1 MSGDVRAKDN
11 KSSLSH
17 RAQQKF
23 NAGKYEEAVD
33 ALEKLVDEIDPRQD
47 FKVRHNVALA
57 RFAAGL
63 DTPGKMQLALQQIL
77 RAELQ
82 ENDRKPALAA
92 APAADVAVNGE
103 DAAVG
108 VDVAGKDSGSFSI
121 ERETAYLRYNYA
133 AALFMSKQYAQA
145 STVLE
150 TVMRNV
156 DPIDENVAMHASFLY
171 LDVILHSSRGCV
183 STERERAATSKK
195 AQSILAFLEKPHR
208 FNTVQQPP
216 DHLVQRDVNGNAVE
230 TEMQKKNRWDV
241 TEFRFRLHLYRA
253 KSMLLQS
260 NLKTAKKEVKS
271 ALEIL
276 QKEIKT
282 YDRGDTAAAPSSS
295 LALESEKTSAAI
307 GHPRLMVQNSTA
319 LFLKANLEYLKKNY
333 KKCIKLLA
341 SCTQEAVSE
350 SVLLNN
356 MGCIHFQL
364 GQRKAAQSY
373 FARALQATTKAT
385 KMDAVAIASSCQYEI
400 MYNNG
405 LHLLLQGEFA
415 LAFRC
420 FHESSRLFFNRPKL
434 WLRLGECC
442 TAAFAKEQKL
452 AVVAGNTSGL
462 IQGIVGTGSHRR
474 VLLPTSLPSA
484 ASQDIKLAEMD
495 SNGIASRTASVDD
508 DAVGGSPTMSLP
520 FGAKCFKNV
529 VLLCNQLLDSRN
541 VNGNTNTPAGAADG
555 PESEPLDTEALDV
568 LRQKALVNLSYV
580 YLSMYEP
587 QLAIASA
594 KELLALATC
603 SKANCFLARSYTAEA
618 LCMLSRASEATDAL
632 QSERDLIAMAED
644 YAREAKI
651 QVSRARAGVHVS
663 NATALLL
670 QGRNSEAEESVTRA
684 VRENP
689 SCRESLEL
697 LVYVLLKKGDT
708 KKALRV
714 LKEAQVVQ

>member
-1 MSGDVRAKDN
+1 MSGAKDN

-33 ALEKLVDEIDPRQD
+33 ALEKLVEEIDPRQD

-63 DTPGKMQLALQQIL
+63 DTPDKLQQAL
-77 RAELQ
+77 RQNLRSQLQ
-82 ENDRKPALAA
+82 EHDKNSKPAAVADGGETDEAA
-92 APAADVAVNGE
+92 E
-103 DAAVG
+103 
-108 VDVAGKDSGSFSI
+108 DSGSFSI

-133 AALFMSKQYAQA
+133 ASLFLSKQYAQA
-145 STVLE
+145 SSVLE
-150 TVMRNV
+150 AVMRNV

-183 STERERAATSKK
+183 TTERERAATIKK
-195 AQSILAFLEKPHR
+195 AQNILAFLEKPHR
-208 FNTVQQPP
+208 FNTVQEVA
-216 DHLVQRDVNGNAVE
+216 DHLLQRDANGNVVE
-230 TEMQKKNRWDV
+230 TEAQKKNRWDV

-253 KSMLLQS
+253 KFMLLQS

-271 ALEIL
+271 ALEIF

-282 YDRGDTAAAPSSS
+282 YDRGDAASTSSS
-295 LALESEKTSAAI
+295 LGMESEKTSSAI
-307 GHPRLMVQNSTA
+307 GHPCLVVQNSTA

-356 MGCIHFQL
+356 MGCIHYQM

-373 FARALQATTKAT
+373 FARALQATIKAT
-385 KMDAVAIASSCQYEI
+385 KMDAVVIASSSHHEI

-405 LHLLLQGEFA
+405 LHLLLQGDFA

-452 AVVAGNTSGL
+452 AVVAGNKSGL
-462 IQGIVGTGSHRR
+462 IQGIVGSGSHRR

-484 ASQDIKLAEMD
+484 ASQDIKLPEKN
-495 SNGIASRTASVDD
+495 SNGNGVRVSST
-508 DAVGGSPTMSLP
+508 DANDADGSPTMSLP

-529 VLLCNQLLDSRN
+529 VLLCSQLLDSGKA
-541 VNGNTNTPAGAADG
+541 NGTADTIAGEAAD
-555 PESEPLDTEALDV
+555 SEALDSEALDV
-568 LRQKALVNLSYV
+568 MRQKALVNLSYV

-587 QLAIASA
+587 QLAITSA
-594 KELLALATC
+594 KELLALPTC
-603 SKANCFLARSYTAEA
+603 SKANSFLARSYTAEA
-618 LCMLSRASEATDAL
+618 LCMLSRASEATEAL
-632 QSERDLIAMAED
+632 QSERDLIAMAEE

-651 QVSRARAGVHVS
+651 QLSRARAGVHVN
-663 NATALLL
+663 NATTLLL

-689 SCRESLEL
+689 NCRESLEL

>member
-1 MSGDVRAKDN
+1 MSGTKDN

-33 ALEKLVDEIDPRQD
+33 ALEKLVEEIDPRQD

-63 DTPGKMQLALQQIL
+63 DTPDKLQQAL
-77 RAELQ
+77 RQNLRSQLQ
-82 ENDRKPALAA
+82 EHDKNSKPA
-92 APAADVAVNGE
+92 AVIDGGE
-103 DAAVG
+103 TEEAVE
-108 VDVAGKDSGSFSI
+108 DSGSFSI

-133 AALFMSKQYAQA
+133 ASLFLSKQYAQA
-145 STVLE
+145 SSVLE
-150 TVMRNV
+150 AVMRNV

-183 STERERAATSKK
+183 TTERERAATIKK
-195 AQSILAFLEKPHR
+195 AQNILAFLEKPHR
-208 FNTVQQPP
+208 FNTVQEVAE
-216 DHLVQRDVNGNAVE
+216 HLLQRDANGNVVE
-230 TEMQKKNRWDV
+230 TEAQKKNRWDV

-253 KSMLLQS
+253 KFMLLQS

-271 ALEIL
+271 ALEIF

-282 YDRGDTAAAPSSS
+282 YDRGDAVSTLSS
-295 LALESEKTSAAI
+295 LGMESEKTSSAI
-307 GHPRLMVQNSTA
+307 GHPCLAVQNSTA

-356 MGCIHFQL
+356 MGCIHYQM

-373 FARALQATTKAT
+373 FARALQATIKAN
-385 KMDAVAIASSCQYEI
+385 KMDAVVIASSSHHEI

-405 LHLLLQGEFA
+405 LHLLLQGDFA

-452 AVVAGNTSGL
+452 AVVAGNKSGL
-462 IQGIVGTGSHRR
+462 IQGIVGSGSHRR

-484 ASQDIKLAEMD
+484 ASQDIKLPEKN
-495 SNGIASRTASVDD
+495 SNGNGVRASSTDGNNAD
-508 DAVGGSPTMSLP
+508 GSPTMSLP

-529 VLLCNQLLDSRN
+529 VLLCSQLLDSGKA
-541 VNGNTNTPAGAADG
+541 NGNADTVAGDAHNEA
-555 PESEPLDTEALDV
+555 LDSEALDV

-587 QLAIASA
+587 QLAITSA
-594 KELLALATC
+594 KELLALPTC
-603 SKANCFLARSYTAEA
+603 SKANSFLARSYTAEA
-618 LCMLSRASEATDAL
+618 LCMLSRASEATEVL
-632 QSERDLIAMAED
+632 QSERDLIAMAEE

-651 QVSRARAGVHVS
+651 QLSRARAGVHVN
-663 NATALLL
+663 NATTLLL

-689 SCRESLEL
+689 NCRESLEL

>member
-1 MSGDVRAKDN
+1 MSGDIRTEDN

-23 NAGKYEEAVD
+23 NGGKYEEAVD
-33 ALEKLVDEIDPRQD
+33 ALEKLVEEIDPRQD

-63 DTPGKMQLALQQIL
+63 DTPEKLQLALKQNL
-77 RAELQ
+77 RTQLQ
-82 ENDRKPALAA
+82 EYEKNTKFVSVGAGD
-92 APAADVAVNGE
+92 AVNGE
-103 DAAVG
+103 NGGTAV
-108 VDVAGKDSGSFSI
+108 AMNSGSFSI
-121 ERETAYLRYNYA
+121 EREMAYLRYNYA
-133 AALFMSKQYAQA
+133 AALFLLKQYAQA
-145 STVLE
+145 SSVLE
-150 TVMRNV
+150 AMMRNI

-183 STERERAATSKK
+183 TTEMERMKTIKK
-195 AQSILAFLEKPHR
+195 AQNILAFLEKPHR
-208 FNTVQQPP
+208 FNTVHEPP
-216 DHLVQRDVNGNAVE
+216 DNLVQRDADGNVME
-230 TEMQKKNRWDV
+230 TEAQKKSRWDV

-253 KSMLLQS
+253 KFMLLQS

-282 YDRGDTAAAPSSS
+282 HDRGNAAATSSS
-295 LALESEKTSAAI
+295 TLGMESEKTSAAI
-307 GHPRLMVQNSTA
+307 GHPCLAVQNSTA

-341 SCTQEAVSE
+341 SCTQEAVSA
-350 SVLLNN
+350 SVVLNN
-356 MGCIHFQL
+356 MGCIHFQM
-364 GQRKAAQSY
+364 GYRKAAQSY
-373 FARALQATTKAT
+373 FARALQATTKDT
-385 KMDAVAIASSCQYEI
+385 KMDAVVISSSSHHEI

-405 LHLLLQGEFA
+405 LHLLLQGEYA

-452 AVVAGNTSGL
+452 AVIAGNKSGL

-484 ASQDIKLAEMD
+484 ASQNIQLPEKNCID
-495 SNGIASRTASVDD
+495 NGNRAASPDADD
-508 DAVGGSPTMSLP
+508 EDGSPTMSLP

-529 VLLCNQLLDSRN
+529 ILLCNQLLDFRN
-541 VNGNTNTPAGAADG
+541 VNGNVGTAAVIPNGAD
-555 PESEPLDTEALDV
+555 SEALDTKALDV
-568 LRQKALVNLSYV
+568 LRQKALINLSYV

-587 QLAIASA
+587 QLAITSA
-594 KELLALATC
+594 KELLALPTC

-618 LCMLSRASEATDAL
+618 LCMLSRASEATKVL
-632 QSERDLIAMAED
+632 QSERDLIDMAEE
-644 YAREAKI
+644 YAREAKL
-651 QVSRARAGVHVS
+651 QLSRARAGVHV
-663 NATALLL
+663 NTATTLLL
-670 QGRNSEAEESVTRA
+670 QGRNPEAEESVTRA

-689 SCRESLEL
+689 NCRESLEL

>member
-1 MSGDVRAKDN
+1 MSGDARAKDN

-23 NAGKYEEAVD
+23 NAGKYVEAVD
-33 ALEKLVDEIDPRQD
+33 ALEKLVEEIDPRQD

-63 DTPGKMQLALQQIL
+63 DTPDKLQMALRQSL
-77 RAELQ
+77 RTQLQ
-82 ENDRKPALAA
+82 EHDKNSKPAAA
-92 APAADVAVNGE
+92 NAVEGEAGE
-103 DAAVG
+103 DGAMNDNA
-108 VDVAGKDSGSFSI
+108 SFSI
-121 ERETAYLRYNYA
+121 ERELSYLRYNFA
-133 AALFMSKQYAQA
+133 ASLFMTKQYAQA
-145 STVLE
+145 SSVLE
-150 TVMRNV
+150 AVMRNV
-156 DPIDENVAMHASFLY
+156 DPIDENVAMHAGFLY

-183 STERERAATSKK
+183 STERERATTIKK
-195 AQSILAFLEKPHR
+195 AQNILAFLEKSHR
-208 FNTVQQPP
+208 FNTVQETP
-216 DHLVQRDVNGNAVE
+216 DHLLQRDAAGNVVE
-230 TEMQKKNRWDV
+230 TETQRKSRWDV

-253 KSMLLQS
+253 KFMLLQS

-271 ALEIL
+271 ALEIF

-282 YDRGDTAAAPSSS
+282 YDRGDATATSTSPLSM
-295 LALESEKTSAAI
+295 ESEKTSTAI
-307 GHPRLMVQNSTA
+307 GHPCLVVQNSTA

-356 MGCIHFQL
+356 MGCIHYQM

-385 KMDAVAIASSCQYEI
+385 KMDAVVITSSSHHEI

-452 AVVAGNTSGL
+452 ALAAGNKSGL
-462 IQGIVGTGSHRR
+462 IQGIVGSGSHRR
-474 VLLPTSLPSA
+474 VLLPTNLPSS
-484 ASQDIKLAEMD
+484 ASQDIKLPEKNGN
-495 SNGIASRTASVDD
+495 SNGTRVATA
-508 DAVGGSPTMSLP
+508 DADGSDGAPTMSLP

-529 VLLCNQLLDSRN
+529 VLLCNQLLDSAN
-541 VNGNTNTPAGAADG
+541 ANSTVDSSTPSPDAD
-555 PESEPLDTEALDV
+555 SETLDAEALDV

-587 QLAIASA
+587 QLAITSA
-594 KELLALATC
+594 KELLSLSTC
-603 SKANCFLARSYTAEA
+603 SKANSFLARSYIAEA
-618 LCMLSRASEATDAL
+618 LCMLSRAAEATEAL
-632 QSERDLIAMAED
+632 QSERDLITMAEE

-651 QVSRARAGVHVS
+651 QLSRARAGVHVN
-663 NATALLL
+663 NATTLLL

-689 SCRESLEL
+689 NCRESLEL

-714 LKEAQVVQ
+714 LKEAQVMQ

>member
-1 MSGDVRAKDN
+1 MSGDARAKDN

-33 ALEKLVDEIDPRQD
+33 ALEKLVEEIDPRQD

-57 RFAAGL
+57 RFVACL
-63 DTPGKMQLALQQIL
+63 DTPDKLQQAL
-77 RAELQ
+77 RQNLRTQLQ
-82 ENDRKPALAA
+82 EHDKNSKPSSS
-92 APAADVAVNGE
+92 AVDGE
-103 DAAVG
+103 FEETE
-108 VDVAGKDSGSFSI
+108 DSGSFSI

-133 AALFMSKQYAQA
+133 ASLFLTKQYAQA
-145 STVLE
+145 SSILE
-150 TVMRNV
+150 AVMRNV

-183 STERERAATSKK
+183 STERERAATIKK

-208 FNTVQQPP
+208 FNTVQEVA
-216 DHLVQRDVNGNAVE
+216 DHLVQRDANGNVVE
-230 TEMQKKNRWDV
+230 TEAQKKNRWDV

-253 KSMLLQS
+253 KFMLLQS

-271 ALEIL
+271 ALEIF

-282 YDRGDTAAAPSSS
+282 YDRGEAATSSSS
-295 LALESEKTSAAI
+295 LAMESEKTSSAI
-307 GHPRLMVQNSTA
+307 GHPCLV
-319 LFLKANLEYLKKNY
+319 
-333 KKCIKLLA
+333 
-341 SCTQEAVSE
+341 

-356 MGCIHFQL
+356 MGCIHYQM

-373 FARALQATTKAT
+373 FARALQATTKTT
-385 KMDAVAIASSCQYEI
+385 KMDAVVIASSSHHEI

-405 LHLLLQGEFA
+405 LHLLLQGEYA

-452 AVVAGNTSGL
+452 AVVAGNKSGL
-462 IQGIVGTGSHRR
+462 IQGIVGSGSHRR
-474 VLLPTSLPSA
+474 VLLPTSVPSA
-484 ASQDIKLAEMD
+484 ASQDIKLPDKNA
-495 SNGIASRTASVDD
+495 NGNGARAAST
-508 DAVGGSPTMSLP
+508 DANDADGSPTMSLP

-529 VLLCNQLLDSRN
+529 VLLCNQLLDSGH
-541 VNGNTNTPAGAADG
+541 VNGNADTTAAGGEGA
-555 PESEPLDTEALDV
+555 ESEPLDTEALDV

-587 QLAIASA
+587 QLAITSA
-594 KELLALATC
+594 KELLALSTC
-603 SKANCFLARSYTAEA
+603 SKANSFLARSYTAEA
-618 LCMLSRASEATDAL
+618 LCMLSRASEATETL
-632 QSERDLIAMAED
+632 QSERNLIAMAEE
-644 YAREAKI
+644 YAREANI
-651 QVSRARAGVHVS
+651 QLSRARAGVHVN
-663 NATALLL
+663 NATSLLL

-689 SCRESLEL
+689 NCRESLEL

>member
-1 MSGDVRAKDN
+1 MSGAKDN

-33 ALEKLVDEIDPRQD
+33 ALEKLVEEIDPRQD

-57 RFAAGL
+57 RFAAAL
-63 DTPGKMQLALQQIL
+63 DSPDKLQQALRLNL
-77 RAELQ
+77 RAQQQ
-82 ENDRKPALAA
+82 EHDKGSKPAASAA
-92 APAADVAVNGE
+92 ADAD
-103 DAAVG
+103 DAE
-108 VDVAGKDSGSFSI
+108 DSGSFSI
-121 ERETAYLRYNYA
+121 ERELAYLRYNYA
-133 AALFMSKQYAQA
+133 AALFLCKQYAQA
-145 STVLE
+145 SAALE
-150 TVMRNV
+150 AVMRNV
-156 DPIDENVAMHASFLY
+156 DPIDENVAMHAGFLY

-183 STERERAATSKK
+183 STEKERATTSKK

-208 FNTVQQPP
+208 FNTVQEPP
-216 DHLVQRDVNGNAVE
+216 EHLVQRDANGNVVE
-230 TEMQKKNRWDV
+230 TEVQRKNRWDV

-253 KSMLLQS
+253 KFMLLQS
-260 NLKTAKKEVKS
+260 NTKTAKKEVKS
-271 ALEIL
+271 ALEIF

-282 YDRGDTAAAPSSS
+282 YDRGEVAAATTSS
-295 LALESEKTSAAI
+295 LAMESEKTSTAI
-307 GHPRLMVQNSTA
+307 GHPCLVVQNSTA

-356 MGCIHFQL
+356 MGCIHYQM

-373 FARALQATTKAT
+373 FARALKATTKAT
-385 KMDAVAIASSCQYEI
+385 KMDAVVIASSSHHEI

-405 LHLLLQGEFA
+405 LHLLLQGEYA

-452 AVVAGNTSGL
+452 AAVAGNKSGL
-462 IQGIVGTGSHRR
+462 IQGIVGAGSHRR

-484 ASQDIKLAEMD
+484 ASQDIELPEK
-495 SNGIASRTASVDD
+495 NGNGSGSRKAST
-508 DAVGGSPTMSLP
+508 DANDADGSPTMSLP

-529 VLLCNQLLDSRN
+529 VLLCNQLLDSGN
-541 VNGNTNTPAGAADG
+541 VNGNADG
-555 PESEPLDTEALDV
+555 TPPPADGADSEVLDVEALDV

-587 QLAIASA
+587 QLAITSA
-594 KELLALATC
+594 KELLALSTC
-603 SKANCFLARSYTAEA
+603 SKANNFLARSYTAEA
-618 LCMLSRASEATDAL
+618 LCMLSRASEATEAL
-632 QSERDLIAMAED
+632 QSERDLIAMAEE

-651 QVSRARAGVHVS
+651 QLSRARAGVHVN
-663 NATALLL
+663 NATTLLL

-689 SCRESLEL
+689 NCRESLEL